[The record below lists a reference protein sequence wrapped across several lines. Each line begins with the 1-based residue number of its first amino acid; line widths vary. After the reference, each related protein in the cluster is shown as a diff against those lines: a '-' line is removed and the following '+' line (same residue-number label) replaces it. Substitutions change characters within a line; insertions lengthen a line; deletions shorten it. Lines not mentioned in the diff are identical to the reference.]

1 MATCLQKKLGATE
14 AIIAKFGIDAD
25 RAEILLEKVARGH
38 AECGQ
43 DPGDIDDIG
52 ETVDELLDIIG
63 YRALAS
69 MSRPLNVWDY
79 ELIRLAL
86 RGLDVLDELAEH
98 EAKRDG

>member
-1 MATCLQKKLGATE
+1 
-14 AIIAKFGIDAD
+14 
-25 RAEILLEKVARGH
+25 
-38 AECGQ
+38 
-43 DPGDIDDIG
+43 
-52 ETVDELLDIIG
+52 
-63 YRALAS
+63 